1 VQRHDLDPI
10 ALVFGA
16 TFAVLGLAYA
26 ITRWTWIDF
35 DRGWVL
41 GTFLIALGAAGIVSA
56 TRRRRRPTID
66 PADQVQVD

>member
-1 VQRHDLDPI
+1 MERHELDSI

-26 ITRWTWIDF
+26 ITRWAWLDA

-41 GTFLIALGAAGIVSA
+41 GAFLIALGVAGIVSA
-56 TRRRRRPTID
+56 TTRHRRRTD
-66 PADQVQVD
+66 S